1 MTDKEIIRVYAKL
14 VDLVGAAHAIIKLER
29 ERIVSLLRGIDK
41 TEDDG
46 GWWATSTGAEFGA
59 DILRKIEED
68 S

>member
-1 MTDKEIIRVYAKL
+1 MKNEEVRRFQQAIAKMER
-14 VDLVGAAHAIIKLER
+14 KLER
-29 ERIVSLLRGIDK
+29 ERIVALLRGIDK

-59 DILRKIEED
+59 EILRKIEGE